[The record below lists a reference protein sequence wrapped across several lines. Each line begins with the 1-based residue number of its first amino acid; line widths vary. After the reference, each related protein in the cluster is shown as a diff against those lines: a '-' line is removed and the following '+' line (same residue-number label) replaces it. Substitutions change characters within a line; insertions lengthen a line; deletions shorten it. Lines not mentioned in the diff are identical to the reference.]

1 MCYWPRKIPNL
12 SRMPSCKYFFGKV
25 FAHLAG
31 ALAVSAASAEYSN
44 LGAELLPESSVLVK
58 FIVNLALLFG
68 LLCGVYMTQP
78 GSIPK
83 YAFFI
88 AFAFWIGQ
96 TLKPYVDRLQDK
108 GTLTRVLTLT
118 TGVFA
123 AMTALGFY
131 DSGNFLGLGPYLMA
145 GLIGLILAQI
155 LLFALG
161 TPEEKKRG
169 IQWLNLFGV
178 ALFSLFTAYDIQVL
192 RVVAQRCRSNKNVQ
206 PDYPVES
213 LGIYLDFINLFSNM
227 GSSDT

>member
-1 MCYWPRKIPNL
+1 M
-12 SRMPSCKYFFGKV
+12 SSCKYFFGKV

-44 LGAELLPESSVLVK
+44 LGAELLPQSSVLIK
-58 FIVNLALLFG
+58 FVVNLVIGLGFLYGVLL
-68 LLCGVYMTQP
+68 TQP
-78 GSIPK
+78 GGFAK
-83 YAFFI
+83 YGFFL
-88 AFAFWIGQ
+88 AFAFWVGQ
-96 TLKPYVDRLQDK
+96 VLKPYVERLQDK

-118 TGVFA
+118 TGVFV

-131 DSGNFLGLGPYLMA
+131 DSGNLLGLGPYLLA

-155 LLFALG
+155 LLLALG
-161 TPEEKKRG
+161 TPEEKKKG
-169 IQWLNLFGV
+169 IQWLSMFGV

-192 RVVAQRCRSNKNVQ
+192 RVNARLCKVGKNSRFQ

-227 GSSDT
+227 GRTD

>member
-1 MCYWPRKIPNL
+1 M
-12 SRMPSCKYFFGKV
+12 SSCKYFFGKV

-31 ALAVSAASAEYSN
+31 ALAISAASAEYSD
-44 LGAELLPESSVLVK
+44 LGAQLLRNSSALIQ
-58 FIVNLALLFG
+58 FIANIAIAFALLYG
-68 LLCGVYMTQP
+68 TQLTQP

-96 TLKPYVDRLQDK
+96 ALKPYIERLEDK
-108 GTLTRVLTLT
+108 GALTRVLILT

-131 DSGNFLGLGPYLMA
+131 DSGNFLGLGPYLLA
-145 GLIGLILAQI
+145 GLIGLIVAQVVV
-155 LLFALG
+155 LALG
-161 TPEEKKRG
+161 TPEEKRKG

-192 RVVAQRCRSNKNVQ
+192 RGMAKLCSSRKNSRFQ
-206 PDYPVES
+206 PDYPVAS
-213 LGIYLDFINLFSNM
+213 LGIFLDFINLFTSM
-227 GSSDT
+227 GGDE

>member
-1 MCYWPRKIPNL
+1 
-12 SRMPSCKYFFGKV
+12 MPSCKYFFGKV

-44 LGAELLPESSVLVK
+44 LGAELLGNSSVLIK
-58 FIVNLALLFG
+58 FLVNVAIAIG
-68 LLCGVYMTQP
+68 LLYGVYLTQP
-78 GSIPK
+78 GGIAK

-96 TLKPYVDRLQDK
+96 TLKPYVERLQDK
-108 GTLTRVLTLT
+108 GTLTRVLILT

-131 DSGNFLGLGPYLMA
+131 DSGNFLGLGPYLFA
-145 GLIGLILAQI
+145 GLIGLILAQVV
-155 LLFALG
+155 LLALG
-161 TPEEKKRG
+161 TPEEKRKG

-192 RVVAQRCRSNKNVQ
+192 RVNARLCKSGKNSPFQ

-213 LGIYLDFINLFSNM
+213 LGIYLDFINLFSNVG
-227 GSSDT
+227 GSD

>member
-1 MCYWPRKIPNL
+1 
-12 SRMPSCKYFFGKV
+12 MPSCKYYFGKV

-44 LGAELLPESSVLVK
+44 LGVKLLPQSSVLIK
-58 FIVNLALLFG
+58 FVLNLAIALG
-68 LLCGVYMTQP
+68 LLYGVYSTQP

-83 YAFFI
+83 YVFFV
-88 AFAFWIGQ
+88 AFAFWVGQ
-96 TLKPYVDRLQDK
+96 TLKPYVEHLEDK

-131 DSGNFLGLGPYLMA
+131 DSGNFLGLGPYLLA
-145 GLIGLILAQI
+145 GLLGLIIAQM
-155 LLFALG
+155 LLLALG
-161 TPEEKKRG
+161 TPEEKRKG
-169 IQWLNLFGV
+169 FQWLEIFGV

-192 RVVAQRCRSNKNVQ
+192 RGSAKLCSSRKNSPFQ
-206 PDYPVES
+206 PDYPVAS

-227 GSSDT
+227 GGDD

>member
-1 MCYWPRKIPNL
+1 MAA
-12 SRMPSCKYFFGKV
+12 CKYFFGKV

-31 ALAVSAASAEYSN
+31 ALAISAASAEYSN

-58 FIVNLALLFG
+58 FLVNLGLLFG
-68 LLCGVYMTQP
+68 LMYGVLLTQP
-78 GSIPK
+78 GGVAK

-96 TLKPYVDRLQDK
+96 ILKPYVQRLEDK

-118 TGVFA
+118 AGVFA

-131 DSGNFLGLGPYLMA
+131 DSGNFLPLAPYLLA
-145 GLIGLILAQI
+145 GLIGLILAQA
-155 LLFALG
+155 LVLALG
-161 TPEEKKRG
+161 TPEEKRKG

-178 ALFSLFTAYDIQVL
+178 GLFSLFTAYDIQVL
-192 RVVAQRCRSNKNVQ
+192 RVVARRCRSRKNSGFQ

-213 LGIYLDFINLFSNM
+213 LGIYLDFINLFSHM
-227 GSSDT
+227 GGDE

>member
-1 MCYWPRKIPNL
+1 
-12 SRMPSCKYFFGKV
+12 MPSCKYYFGKV

-44 LGAELLPESSVLVK
+44 ASEKLLGGTSVL
-58 FIVNLALLFG
+58 IHTLISLAILIGLLFG
-68 LLCGVYMTQP
+68 TQLTKP
-78 GSIPK
+78 GGFAK

-96 TLKPYVDRLQDK
+96 TLKPYVEHLQDK
-108 GTLTRVLTLT
+108 GTLSRVLTLT

-131 DSGNFLGLGPYLMA
+131 DSGNFLGLGPYLLA
-145 GLIGLILAQI
+145 GLLGLIIAQV
-155 LLFALG
+155 LVLVLG
-161 TPEEKKRG
+161 TPEERRKG
-169 IQWLNLFGV
+169 IQWLQLIGV

-192 RVVAQRCRSNKNVQ
+192 RVNARLCKTGKNMQ

-213 LGIYLDFINLFSNM
+213 LGIYLDFINLFVNM
-227 GSSDT
+227 GNSD

>member
-1 MCYWPRKIPNL
+1 MAA
-12 SRMPSCKYFFGKV
+12 CKYYFGKV

-44 LGAELLPESSVLVK
+44 LGAKLLPQSSILIKVV
-58 FIVNLALLFG
+58 VNIIISIG
-68 LLCGVYMTQP
+68 LLYGVYLTQP
-78 GSIPK
+78 GGIPK

-96 TLKPYVDRLQDK
+96 TLKPYVERLEDK

-131 DSGNFLGLGPYLMA
+131 DSGNFLGLGPYLIA
-145 GLIGLILAQI
+145 GLVGLIIAQI
-155 LLFALG
+155 LVLLLG
-161 TPEEKKRG
+161 TPEEKKKG

-192 RVVAQRCRSNKNVQ
+192 KVKAKLCSSRKNSPFQ
-206 PDYPVES
+206 PDYPVAS
-213 LGIYLDFINLFSNM
+213 LGIYLDFINLFVRM
-227 GSSDT
+227 DDD